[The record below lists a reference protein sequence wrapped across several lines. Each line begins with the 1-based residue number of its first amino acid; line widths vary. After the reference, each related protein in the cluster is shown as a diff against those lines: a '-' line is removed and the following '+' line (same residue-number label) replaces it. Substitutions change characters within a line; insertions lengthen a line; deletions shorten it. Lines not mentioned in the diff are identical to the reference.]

1 MRNAGVDNE
10 FNPGLGLKYS
20 VNDGERGVGFV
31 EAGFYRDSGSNTATL
46 VGIGYQFKLGERWR
60 LGGAL
65 VALHSQTYN
74 HGAPFIAPLPILS
87 YDMGPLALNAIYV
100 PAYKDYNEF
109 AVFGFY
115 FSVPLGR

>member
-1 MRNAGVDNE
+1 MRSAGVDNE

-20 VNDGERGVGFV
+20 VNHGERGVGFV
-31 EAGFYRDSGSNTATL
+31 ETGFYRDSGSNTATL
-46 VGIGYQFKLGERWR
+46 VGIGYQFKMGQRWR